1 MYELSGGEFRLTE
14 FVINESALSSEEF
27 KLFESQLN
35 AIYEVKLTTSKV
47 LDQCN
52 LQIFDL
58 SEGNGM
64 DKNSYMLNVTSQK
77 ISINYTGKAGK
88 MYGWLSLIQ
97 LIEQKSVNSW
107 QLKNCTVV
115 DYPAFE
121 WRGLH
126 LDVAR
131 HFFTID
137 EVKRFID
144 LMAFYKFNKFHWHLT
159 DDQGWRIE
167 MKKYP
172 LLTSVGAYRD
182 STIVGHYNADPR
194 KYEVKRTGG
203 FYTQL
208 QIKEVIAYAKARNV
222 EIIPEIEM
230 PGHARAALAAYPNLG
245 CSQEWKPVP
254 GLWGVFD
261 EIFCSKPETIN
272 FLKDVLAEVVDL
284 FPSEYIHIGGDEAPK
299 TRWKVCASCQYNIK
313 EHHLK
318 DEHELQSY
326 FIQQLDDFLTSK
338 GKKLIGWDEIL
349 EGGLSKN
356 AAVMSWRGEEGGIEA
371 ANQNHFVV
379 MSPTTYC
386 YFDYY
391 QSGDKS
397 EPIAIGGYLPL
408 EKVYEFSAVP
418 KGLLEDKH
426 QYILGGQANLWT
438 EYISTFE
445 HVEYMVYPRALAM
458 SEKLWS
464 TNPPSYD
471 QFLSVFRTYQE
482 PILQKMKVNYARS
495 IYATKLTIFRD
506 RDGLAITVRGIDSLS
521 KTNVILSDIETSSV
535 LESKLIGWNDAIHL
549 KRTHEGFEQKVQ
561 LQMIGKDNGIQ
572 TIQPFILHNGI
583 GAKVDLVTLPHPKY
597 GHNGGVTLV
606 DGIKGKL
613 PWKGDQWL
621 GFNKTEVE
629 LIIDMPMKATLSDIT
644 LGFLDAKGS
653 WIYLPKDLEIWGLN
667 SKNEWEKMSKIDNP
681 SANQKVELNTKVT
694 KIKIIVHPINAIPEG
709 AEGAGNLPWIFMD
722 EVQLNF
728 KP

>member
-1 MYELSGGEFRLTE
+1 MYERSGGEFRLTE

-27 KLFESQLN
+27 KLFESQLK
-35 AIYEVKLTTSKV
+35 AIYDVELTTSKV

-77 ISINYTGKAGK
+77 ITINYTGKAGK

-97 LIEQKSVNSW
+97 LIEQKADDSW

-131 HFFTID
+131 HFFTVD

-144 LMAFYKFNKFHWHLT
+144 LMTFYKFNKFHWHLT

-167 MKKYP
+167 IKKYP

-182 STIVGHYNADPR
+182 STIVGHYNANPR
-194 KYEVKRTGG
+194 TYDVKRTGD

-208 QIKEVIAYAKARNV
+208 QIKEVIAYAKTRNIEV
-222 EIIPEIEM
+222 IPEIEM

-245 CSQEWKPVP
+245 CNQEWKPVP

-261 EIFCSKPETIN
+261 DIFCSKPETIN
-272 FLKDVLAEVVDL
+272 FLKDVLTEVVDL

-299 TRWKVCASCQYNIK
+299 TRWKECVSCQKNIM

-397 EPIAIGGYLPL
+397 EPLAIGGYLPL
-408 EKVYEFSAVP
+408 EKVYEYSPIP
-418 KGLLEDKH
+418 KGLKEEKH

-438 EYISTFE
+438 EYISTFD
-445 HVEYMVYPRALAM
+445 HVEYMVYPRALAI
-458 SEKLWS
+458 SEKLWCA
-464 TNPPSYD
+464 NPPSYD

-482 PILQKMKVNYARS
+482 PLLQKMKVNYARS
-495 IYATKLTIFRD
+495 IYATKLTVFRD
-506 RDGLAITVRGIDSLS
+506 KNGLAITVRGIDSLS
-521 KTNVILSDIETSSV
+521 ATNVILSDVETSSV
-535 LESKLIGWNDAIHL
+535 LESKRIGWNDAIHL
-549 KRTHEGFEQKVQ
+549 ARTKSGVEQKVQ
-561 LQMIGKDNGIQ
+561 LQINGTEGGTSTVQ
-572 TIQPFILHNGI
+572 QFTLHNGI
-583 GAKVDLVTLPHPKY
+583 GAKVDLITLPHPKY

-606 DGIKGKL
+606 DGIKGDL

-629 LIIDMPMKATLSDIT
+629 IIIDMPLETTLSDIT
-644 LGFLDAKGS
+644 MGFLDAKGS
-653 WIYLPKDLEIWGLN
+653 WIYLPKDVEIWGLN
-667 SKNEWEKMSKIDNP
+667 AKNEWKKMSKIDYP
-681 SANQKVELNTKVT
+681 LANQKVEINTQVT
-694 KIKIIVHPINAIPEG
+694 KIKIIVHPISAIPQG